1 MVLKAKD
8 KWKLDISRS
17 IMIGDRYKD
26 ILFARQL
33 GMTSGLVLTGYGL
46 GEYTHQRNEWEFSPD
61 FIGENLLDLARQIQK
76 VYQADFVDK
85 KV

>member
-33 GMTSGLVLTGYGL
+33 GMTSGLVLTGL
-46 GEYTHQRNEWEFSPD
+46 R
-61 FIGENLLDLARQIQK
+61 
-76 VYQADFVDK
+76 
-85 KV
+85 